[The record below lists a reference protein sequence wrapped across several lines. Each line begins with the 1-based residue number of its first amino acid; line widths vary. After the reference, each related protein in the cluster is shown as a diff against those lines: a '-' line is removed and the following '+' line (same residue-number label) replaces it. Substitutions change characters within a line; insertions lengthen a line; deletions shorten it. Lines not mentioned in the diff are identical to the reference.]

1 MADTFYSKKET
12 LAEADPFV
20 RALFAWHAIEEMEHR
35 DVAFDV
41 MKQVGDVPE
50 ATRRCALLFTTV
62 MMFGFT
68 LYRTDVMLKTDGF
81 NLRQRFDMA
90 RKGLPWFFGRNGI
103 LTAKRSQYSDWFK
116 KDFHPNQHPV
126 IRQYD
131 VWVDTLAKTNDPI
144 AAGEAFW
151 QAGL

>member
-1 MADTFYSKKET
+1 M
-12 LAEADPFV
+12 AEAHPYV

-41 MKQVGDVPE
+41 MQQVGDVPE
-50 ATRRCALLFTTV
+50 FTRNSALVMTSALMFCFT
-62 MMFGFT
+62 M
-68 LYRTDVMLKTDGF
+68 YRTNVMLKHDGF
-81 NLRQRFDMA
+81 DWKQRMSMIGKGMPWLFG
-90 RKGLPWFFGRNGI
+90 RKGM
-103 LTAKRSQYSDWFK
+103 LTAKRQQYNDWFK

>member
-1 MADTFYSKKET
+1 
-12 LAEADPFV
+12 
-20 RALFAWHAIEEMEHR
+20 MEHR

-50 ATRRCALLFTTV
+50 ATRRFALLFTTV

-103 LTAKRSQYSDWFK
+103 LTAKDLNIVTGL

-131 VWVDTLAKTNDPI
+131 VWIDTLAKTNDPI

>member
-1 MADTFYSKKET
+1 
-12 LAEADPFV
+12 
-20 RALFAWHAIEEMEHR
+20 
-35 DVAFDV
+35 
-41 MKQVGDVPE
+41 
-50 ATRRCALLFTTV
+50 
-62 MMFGFT
+62 
-68 LYRTDVMLKTDGF
+68 MLKHDGF
-81 NLRQRFDMA
+81 DWKQRVSMIGNGMPWLFG
-90 RKGLPWFFGRNGI
+90 RKGM
-103 LTAKRSQYSDWFK
+103 LTAKRQQYNDWFK

>member
-1 MADTFYSKKET
+1 
-12 LAEADPFV
+12 
-20 RALFAWHAIEEMEHR
+20 MEHR

-50 ATRRCALLFTTV
+50 ATRRFALLFTTV

-90 RKGLPWFFGRNGI
+90 RKGLPWFFGRRGI
-103 LTAKRSQYSDWFK
+103 LTAKREQYSDWFK
-116 KDFHPNQHPV
+116 KDFHPNQHPI

>member
-1 MADTFYSKKET
+1 

-35 DVAFDV
+35 DVAFGV
-41 MKQVGDVPE
+41 MREVGEVPE
-50 ATRRCALLFTTV
+50 ATRRFALVFTTV

-81 NLRQRFDMA
+81 SLRQRFDMA

-103 LTAKRSQYSDWFK
+103 LTAKRAQYSDWFK

-131 VWVDTLAKTNDPI
+131 VWIDTLAKTNDPI